1 MVQDERIGRRGRM
14 VGACV
19 ALAILAGCYRYVPVE
34 LPQVAPGTPVRANLT
49 GAAMDRL
56 RSASGE
62 GPVVRRATIDGRLT
76 RTTADSVVIGVESTI
91 MEANVRS
98 RTFYSDMAFLK
109 SDVRTFQ
116 LRQLDRRRT
125 TLTAIGL
132 GVGAVAAVLIAV
144 EYGGSSTGSN
154 QQGPGVPEQRFPA
167 GIRISFP

>member
-62 GPVVRRATIDGRLT
+62 G
-76 RTTADSVVIGVESTI
+76 TTAASATAGCSII
-91 MEANVRS
+91 
-98 RTFYSDMAFLK
+98 
-109 SDVRTFQ
+109 
-116 LRQLDRRRT
+116 
-125 TLTAIGL
+125 TLSSSNGL
-132 GVGAVAAVLIAV
+132 
-144 EYGGSSTGSN
+144 
-154 QQGPGVPEQRFPA
+154 
-167 GIRISFP
+167 IR